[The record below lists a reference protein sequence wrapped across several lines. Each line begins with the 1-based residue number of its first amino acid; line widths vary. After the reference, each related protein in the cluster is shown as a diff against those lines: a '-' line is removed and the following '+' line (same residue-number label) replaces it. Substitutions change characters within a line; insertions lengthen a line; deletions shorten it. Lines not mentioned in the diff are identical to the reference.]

1 MKQSSVRV
9 HAVDHGI
16 NSCTIKETGLS
27 RISRHKQCVCCVSMY
42 STFFVQMTS
51 KGITKA

>member
-9 HAVDHGI
+9 HAEDHGI